1 MIDNLIAQGGGNARM
16 MDLLRILDAKD
27 QMSAASTNARD
38 AMEAFNPE
46 AIMKFLGFVLKIVG
60 MIKG

>member
-1 MIDNLIAQGGGNARM
+1 MIDNLIAQGGKTAF
-16 MDLLRILDAKD
+16 DLLKILDSKD

-46 AIMKFLGFVLKIVG
+46 QIMKFLGMVMKIVG
-60 MIKG
+60 LISG